1 MDESE
6 TNTESE
12 LCAIVECAREVMW
25 LRTLLHEI
33 GEDQAV
39 YDPTP
44 IYEDNNAAKV
54 LAQTFVIRTRHI
66 GVQQSCLN
74 DWVLKQFLSIVRV
87 NSGDNVADLFT
98 KALNKRKFKDFIPRL
113 VL

>member
-1 MDESE
+1 MQSWSVLE
-6 TNTESE
+6 
-12 LCAIVECAREVMW
+12 AMW

-33 GEDQAV
+33 GEDQV
-39 YDPTP
+39 VSDPTP

-54 LAQTFVIRTRHI
+54 LAQTSVIGKRTRHV

-74 DWVLKQFLSIVRV
+74 DWVSKQFLSVVRV